1 MSNLAA
7 ENDDNDGSEGSD
19 IKEKDEAIDFGFNCT
34 SPEVSCW
41 PNCKILLCHR
51 RQARAGKKMA
61 RATMSRIGSG
71 LCLPI
76 IEMLT

>member
-1 MSNLAA
+1 MSNLGA
-7 ENDDNDGSEGSD
+7 ENEANGGSERSD
-19 IKEKDEAIDFGFNCT
+19 IEEKDDTTDVGFNCT
-34 SPEVSCW
+34 SPEVSFW

-61 RATMSRIGSG
+61 RATMSRMGSG

-76 IEMLT
+76 IEMLN

>member
-1 MSNLAA
+1 MSNLGA
-7 ENDDNDGSEGSD
+7 ENEANGGSERSD
-19 IKEKDEAIDFGFNCT
+19 IEEKDEAIDFGFNCT

-61 RATMSRIGSG
+61 RATMSRMGSG
-71 LCLPI
+71 LPIRI
-76 IEMLT
+76 IEILN